1 LPEAAAGVVGPP
13 ADLPMVLHIQ
23 QLLIRPRPVRSGVK
37 VLIVEDSPL
46 VRKMYGLALS
56 PREHEL
62 TAAEDGRRALEILAD
77 PAQRFDLILL
87 DLRMPDMDGVA
98 FLRQLRRDPRLRR
111 MPVVLTTVEPDGSD
125 LLLEATGLGITAV
138 VKKPWKPQHLRQVVQ
153 TAFSEPG
160 T

>member
-1 LPEAAAGVVGPP
+1 
-13 ADLPMVLHIQ
+13 
-23 QLLIRPRPVRSGVK
+23 VK

-62 TAAEDGRRALEILAD
+62 TTAEDGRRALELMAAPD
-77 PAQRFDLILL
+77 RRFDLILL

-98 FLRQLRRDPRLRR
+98 FLRELRRSDRYRGL
-111 MPVVLTTVEPDGSD
+111 PVILTTVEPDSSE
-125 LLLEATGLGITAV
+125 LLREARELGVAAV

-153 TAFSEPG
+153 SVLSTPG
-160 T
+160 P

>member
-1 LPEAAAGVVGPP
+1 LP
-13 ADLPMVLHIQ
+13 ADAGG
-23 QLLIRPRPVRSGVK
+23 REAGVK
-37 VLIVEDSPL
+37 VMIVEDSPL

-62 TAAEDGRRALEILAD
+62 TTAEDGRRALEILAD

-98 FLRQLRRDPRLRR
+98 FLRELRRSPRLRGL
-111 MPVVLTTVEPDGSD
+111 PVVLTTVEPDGSPM
-125 LLLEATGLGITAV
+125 LVEATGLGVTAV

-153 TAFSEPG
+153 TAVSSPG
-160 T
+160 M

>member
-1 LPEAAAGVVGPP
+1 
-13 ADLPMVLHIQ
+13 
-23 QLLIRPRPVRSGVK
+23 VK
-37 VLIVEDSPL
+37 VMIVEDSPL

-62 TAAEDGRRALEILAD
+62 TTAEDGRRALEILAD

-98 FLRQLRRDPRLRR
+98 FLRELRRSPRLRGL
-111 MPVVLTTVEPDGSD
+111 PVVLTTVEPDGSPM
-125 LLLEATGLGITAV
+125 LVEATGLGVTAV

-153 TAFSEPG
+153 TAVSAPG
-160 T
+160 M

>member
-1 LPEAAAGVVGPP
+1 MQLAPTDKVAPETVDTKRHSLKGLA
-13 ADLPMVLHIQ
+13 
-23 QLLIRPRPVRSGVK
+23 

-62 TAAEDGRRALEILAD
+62 TTAEDGRRALEILAD
-77 PAQRFDLILL
+77 PAHPFDLILL

-98 FLRQLRRDPRLRR
+98 FLRELRTHPRLRLL
-111 MPVVLTTVEPDGSD
+111 PVVLTTVEP
-125 LLLEATGLGITAV
+125 
-138 VKKPWKPQHLRQVVQ
+138 LRQVVQ
-153 TAFSEPG
+153 TLSESG

>member
-1 LPEAAAGVVGPP
+1 LAAEAGGREA
-13 ADLPMVLHIQ
+13 
-23 QLLIRPRPVRSGVK
+23 GVK
-37 VLIVEDSPL
+37 VMIVEDSPL

-62 TAAEDGRRALEILAD
+62 TTAEDGRRALEILAD

-98 FLRQLRRDPRLRR
+98 FLRELRRSPRLRGL
-111 MPVVLTTVEPDGSD
+111 PVVLTTVEPDGSPM
-125 LLLEATGLGITAV
+125 LVEATGLGVTAV

-153 TAFSEPG
+153 TAVSAPG
-160 T
+160 M